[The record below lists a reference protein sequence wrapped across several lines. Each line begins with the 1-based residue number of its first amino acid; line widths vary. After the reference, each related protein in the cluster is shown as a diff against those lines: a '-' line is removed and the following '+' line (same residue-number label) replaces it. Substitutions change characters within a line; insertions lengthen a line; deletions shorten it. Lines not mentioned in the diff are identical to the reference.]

1 MPGIDQIRAGQTY
14 STARNS
20 KAESSGQTTNTAKSE
35 STVRS
40 DSVSVSD
47 QGRAINQMQQQMAAE
62 PTFDAAK
69 VASIKEAIAN
79 GSYVVDAEQLA
90 TNILKFEQELTDI

>member
-1 MPGIDQIRAGQTY
+1 MPGIDQVRTGQTY
-14 STARNS
+14 STARNT
-20 KAESSGQTTNTAKSE
+20 KAESTGQTSNTSKGDNA
-35 STVRS
+35 VRA

-90 TNILKFEQELTDI
+90 NNMIKFEQELNDI